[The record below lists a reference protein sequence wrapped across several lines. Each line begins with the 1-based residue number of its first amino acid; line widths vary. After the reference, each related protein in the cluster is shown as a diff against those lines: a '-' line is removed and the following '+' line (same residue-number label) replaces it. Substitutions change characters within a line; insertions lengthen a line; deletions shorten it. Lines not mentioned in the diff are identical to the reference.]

1 MKTTKA
7 AQNVLKPISLVLQS
21 SKTYHN
27 FNKRKH
33 NTEKLKKWSDEAV
46 AQLLQVV
53 GNESP
58 VSVQRV
64 EAAAEALEVS
74 TRSVAAKLR
83 QLDREVASMA
93 KEKVSAFTE
102 DQSRMLFNYVTS
114 NPGVFTYKQIAE
126 AFANG
131 QFTAKQIQ
139 GKLLALELTGSVKP
153 AEKVEVARTY
163 TEAEEAKF
171 VQMAERGQFI
181 EDIAQALGKTVASV
195 RGKALSLTRKGQIAK
210 IPAQR
215 ESHAKDQV
223 DPIVAL
229 GERIASMTVAEI
241 ASAVDKT
248 ERGLRTLLTRRGIN
262 VADYKGAD
270 KKAKAEAKA
279 AA

>member
-1 MKTTKA
+1 M
-7 AQNVLKPISLVLQS
+7 
-21 SKTYHN
+21 
-27 FNKRKH
+27 
-33 NTEKLKKWSDEAV
+33 TEKSKKWSDEAV
-46 AQLLQVV
+46 AQLLQIV

-58 VSVQRV
+58 VSAHSV
-64 EAAAEALEVS
+64 ETAAEALDVS

-93 KEKVSAFTE
+93 KEKVSAFSE
-102 DQSRMLFNYVTS
+102 QESEGLHQFVAS
-114 NPGVFTYKQIAE
+114 NPGIFTYKQIAE
-126 AFANG
+126 TFADG
-131 QFTAKQIQ
+131 KFTAKQIQ

-153 AEKVEVARTY
+153 AEKVEVARSY
-163 TEAEEAKF
+163 TDAEEAKF
-171 VQMAERGQFI
+171 ISMAERGSYI
-181 EDIAQALGKTVASV
+181 EDIAMALGKTVASV

-241 ASAVDKT
+241 AAAVDKT